1 MKNNITQQM
10 KDVLTSYS
18 DAIMHDIE
26 EKLLEV
32 GKEAKE
38 EFKTIGGFK
47 DRTGKYRKSWDVR
60 QEKYRTFTQTIVHAK
75 APHYRLTHLLENG
88 HRTANG
94 GMTREFP
101 HIVTVN
107 DNAQEEAVKRIIQVI
122 ENTK

>member
-1 MKNNITQQM
+1 MKNNITQEM
-10 KDVLTSYS
+10 KDILTSYT
-18 DAIMHDIE
+18 DEIMHAVE
-26 EKLLEV
+26 EELLEV

-38 EFKTIGGFK
+38 EFKSIGGFK
-47 DRTGKYRKSWDVR
+47 DRTGKYRKSWDVK
-60 QEKYRTFTQTIVHAK
+60 QEKNRTFTQTIVHAR

-101 HIVTVN
+101 HIAEVN
-107 DNAQEEAVKRIIQVI
+107 KNAQEEAVKRIIKVI